1 MPVQMPQGKRCAV
14 CLSFDFDGLSS
25 FFGTFGLFTPQ
36 AVSRGEYSA
45 RVAVE
50 RLLAFLADK
59 GISSTW
65 FIPGHTAETWPA
77 VTRAIVDAGHEI
89 GHHNYCHE
97 NPVGLTRDEE
107 EAIIVRGLDALA
119 NVAGVRP
126 VGYRSPIW
134 DLSENTI
141 PLLLEHG
148 FVYAGNGMADD
159 HRPYRAR
166 IGDKVSL
173 TEPFVYG
180 DEVDLLEIPS
190 AWYLSDLIQLEI
202 IWEFPHRIS
211 VSPGEV
217 ERLWRDEFEFLYNH
231 APGGVLTY
239 TFHPDG
245 IGRPHRFV
253 ILERLVEEMLSRGDV
268 WFAKMG
274 EIADAWT
281 PDPPGL
287 WSPSSQTSAA

>member
-1 MPVQMPQGKRCAV
+1 MPVQMPDGKKCAV

-25 FFGTFGLFTPQ
+25 WFGTFDLYTPQ
-36 AVSRGEYSA
+36 AISRGEYSA

-50 RLLAFLADK
+50 RLLAFLDEK
-59 GISSTW
+59 GIRSTW
-65 FIPGHTAETWPA
+65 FVPGHSAETWPA
-77 VTRAIVDAGHEI
+77 VTRAIAEAGHEI

-97 NPVGLTRDEE
+97 NPVGLSRQQEE
-107 EAIIVRGLDALA
+107 DIIKRGLDALA

-141 PLLLEHG
+141 DLLLEHG
-148 FVYAGNGMADD
+148 FTYAGNGMADD
-159 HRPYRAR
+159 FRPYRAR
-166 IGDKVSL
+166 VGDRASL
-173 TEPFVYG
+173 TEPFQYG
-180 DEVDLLEIPS
+180 RETPLIEIPS

-202 IWEFPHRIS
+202 VYNFPHRIS
-211 VSPGEV
+211 VAPSEV
-217 ERLWRDEFEFLYNH
+217 ERIWMDEFRFMH
-231 APGGVLTY
+231 GSVPGGVLTY

-253 ILERLVEEMLSRGDV
+253 ILQRLVEEISSRGDV
-268 WFAKMG
+268 WFAQMG
-274 EIADAWT
+274 EIAKAWT

-287 WSPSSQTSAA
+287 WERA